1 MKIKES
7 PSRKVFN
14 VFNILL
20 MLVIGFICIYPFLY
34 VVFASFS
41 DAAQFFQYNG
51 VLLAPKGF
59 STAAYKEVFKNGDI
73 LRGYGNTIF
82 VVSRIVAM
90 SFCEPRS

>member
-59 STAAYKEVFKNGDI
+59 STAAYKEVFKNVI
-73 LRGYGNTIF
+73 SCAATATRFLLWSWAR
-82 VVSRIVAM
+82 R
-90 SFCEPRS
+90 